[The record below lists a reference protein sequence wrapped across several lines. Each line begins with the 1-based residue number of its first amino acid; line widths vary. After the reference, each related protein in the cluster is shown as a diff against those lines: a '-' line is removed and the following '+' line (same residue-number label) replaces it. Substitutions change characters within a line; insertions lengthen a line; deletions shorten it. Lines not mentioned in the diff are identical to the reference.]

1 MMRNVDAVI
10 FASLVFPARRKM
22 PEIMPSNC
30 GESLITAFDGSRAR
44 RKAMNEFEFTLK
56 FQLADAQI
64 DPDRYADALYAD
76 GCSDAVI
83 GVGRK
88 GKIAFQFTRE
98 AESAQ
103 AAILSAIGDIRQTIP
118 DVKLIE
124 ASPDFV
130 GVSELAQILD
140 CTRQNVRVLI
150 ERASDA
156 PPAVHEGTS
165 SLWHLADLLTW
176 LKDSKDYEIDPVLLE
191 VAQTTRLIN
200 LVRNFEALQTIDPS
214 QRDNLVLMV
223 A

>member
-1 MMRNVDAVI
+1 MTRNVDAVI
-10 FASLVFPARRKM
+10 FASPAFPVRRRM
-22 PEIMPSNC
+22 PETMPSNC

-56 FQLADAQI
+56 FQLANAQI
-64 DPDRYADALYAD
+64 NPDRYASELYGN
-76 GCSDAVI
+76 GCDDAVI

-103 AAILSAIGDIRQTIP
+103 IAILSAIGDVRKTIP

-130 GVSELAQILD
+130 GISELAQILD
-140 CTRQNVRVLI
+140 CTRQNVRILI
-150 ERASDA
+150 ERAFDA

-165 SLWHLADLLTW
+165 SLWHLADLLLW
-176 LKDSKDYEIDPVLLE
+176 LKDSKAYAIDPVLLE
-191 VAQTTRLIN
+191 IAQTTRLIN
-200 LVRNFEALQTIDPS
+200 SVRNVEALQTIDPS